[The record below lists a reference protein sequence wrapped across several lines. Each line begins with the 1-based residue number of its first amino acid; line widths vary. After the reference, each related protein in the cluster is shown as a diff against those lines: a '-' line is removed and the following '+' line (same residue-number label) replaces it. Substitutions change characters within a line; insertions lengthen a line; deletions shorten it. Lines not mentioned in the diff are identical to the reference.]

1 MINCGFLVNKTL
13 NKMKDENLMW
23 VKVSASINLCIYF

>member
-23 VKVSASINLCIYF
+23 VKVSNGIY